1 MALITCPKCGKRFSE
16 HALACPQCGISKGE
30 ALVLIEKNAEE
41 MRLAAEREAAERERQ
56 QQEYYAEQE
65 RLRQERL
72 AKEAEEARIRAEKRA
87 EWWAANKRKVGIIFA
102 IIVGVII
109 ALIVAVK
116 ISRSI
121 LEKKAIAEAYTLI
134 EEGDKLVASKQFEN
148 AREMYDKA
156 FQITENHEVR
166 NEISKKCSDLDLA
179 IKKEQDKYNDGLP
192 GLFSVSPTKKVRFS
206 KGNLQYQAITNT
218 WRFAENQY
226 DRVGENNEKTSSTY
240 TGWIDLFAWGSGNR
254 PTFMSTNEDDY
265 ICPFYEWGE
274 NVIENGGTRN
284 HWSTMSIEEWM
295 YLLMRRQNADK
306 LFGFGKVNG
315 INGLII
321 LPDAWDKLNNITF
334 SPSTHSGFRKSQ
346 NDDHEFINEGC
357 DNFTHNK
364 YDRNEWKALEDAGA
378 VFCPSAGE
386 YALVSEASE
395 FCYWENCSGYW
406 TITPDKNCYVCARHI
421 FFDEYWLYIGSCS
434 SRADRFAVR
443 LVKNIADKS
452 ALILDLVGTIGTSQG
467 TLVYDEVKNKGIY
480 EYSLTNATVKRN
492 IVLDRHEGDKLSLT
506 SRDLSGKYIGKFEGI
521 LSTKDSHLSYSGTFT
536 NYKGV
541 SVKFK
546 LTQR

>member
-1 MALITCPKCGKRFSE
+1 MALITCPKCGKQFSE

-109 ALIVAVK
+109 ALIVVVK

-206 KGNLQYQAITNT
+206 KGNLQYQASTNT

-226 DRVGENNEKTSSTY
+226 DMSGKKNKNISDTY
-240 TGWIDLFAWGSGNR
+240 SGWIDLFGWGTGKD
-254 PTFMSTNEDDY
+254 PTLTSTDY
-265 ICPFYEWGE
+265 IYDTFNDWGH
-274 NVIENGGTRN
+274 NTISNGGDKNN
-284 HWSTMSIEEWM
+284 HWHVLTEKEWKYIIEE
-295 YLLMRRQNADK
+295 RANAENK
-306 LFGFGKVNG
+306 INAALVNG
-315 INGLII
+315 IRGCIL
-321 LPDAWDKLNNITF
+321 LPDDWQTPRYLSWD
-334 SPSTHSGFRKSQ
+334 G
-346 NDDHEFINEGC
+346 GC
-357 DNFTHNK
+357 NK
-364 YDRNEWKALEDAGA
+364 WETNQYTKREWIQMEQAGA
-378 VFCPSAGE
+378 VFLPAAGFRFGTDEIYENVCSYWSSTLNDAGE
-386 YALVSEASE
+386 GDRMAFLYNDWGAMVADTYS
-395 FCYWENCSGYW
+395 WSG
-406 TITPDKNCYVCARHI
+406 N
-421 FFDEYWLYIGSCS
+421 S
-434 SRADRFAVR
+434 VR
-443 LVKNIADKS
+443 LVRNITDSS
-452 ALILDLVGTIGTSQG
+452 ALMLDLVGTIGSSQG
-467 TLVYDEVKNKGIY
+467 HLVYDEVKSKGSY
-480 EYSLTNATVKRN
+480 EYSLPNATVKRN
-492 IVLDRHEGDKLSLT
+492 IALDSHEGDKLSLT
-506 SRDLSGKYIGKFEGI
+506 SHDLSGKYIGKFDGT
-521 LSTKDSHLSYSGTFT
+521 LSTKDNHLYYSGTFT

-541 SVKFK
+541 SLNFK